1 MLNTIHR
8 SIVERFH
15 VEVTDTIVNVFSDN
29 DEAGYKRLEISD
41 EEKFKDALKRNIP
54 CTVHRETFVVEY
66 DDEKN
71 KVIFKKYF
79 VRKNSAYVKKI
90 SSTKLKTYKAYK
102 SLSVDMNTGEF
113 SIYTADVSS
122 KKKQS
127 KPFIRQSIFTA
138 QVLTAIEGIFENSLI
153 ENTEILTGINKA
165 LALFGVRESV
175 IQIVSNDRLKIIF
188 NRADRQI
195 NLGTY
200 FNYFLI
206 VNYLKKMGLNEHNDY
221 NILEQANNF
230 RLNKKNYIGKSIYQ
244 YYADHFRAEES
255 FVRYIFQYRD
265 QLNIHIHEKNKN
277 KKELDWWDSSNTK
290 KENER
295 ENYYHINAFGLTI
308 LYNLGYTIYDIKT
321 DHNLLEVVYN
331 RNDSYGSSPFNTN
344 ILHENISLLSLDVLV
359 DNKEFFK
366 SMIKQHPEYVKT
378 ITQLIKD
385 FCVLRDVYGVKID
398 METLYYCGSTFIFKS
413 LGAAVET
420 TGIYTVSKN
429 FLSRLKKQLPQNTEC
444 GITKNINKKINLN
457 EQHKGYVTGIISGL
471 YNGDSEKRFATL
483 ILTHKKT
490 KLKLMVGED
499 YINHREFKGK
509 TKLSVFDFD
518 SKKEKTSELTKSFYK
533 FNSNFNKNKNKSSY
547 VGLKAHY
554 SRAEFEKLLSQEFS
568 EKDFKMV
575 SKNLVYLK

>member
-15 VEVTDTIVNVFSDN
+15 VEVTDTIFDVFSDN
-29 DEAGYKRLEISD
+29 EEPITKLEISD

-54 CTVHRETFVVEY
+54 CTVHRETFVVEH

-71 KVIFKKYF
+71 KIIFKKYF

-90 SSTKLKTYKAYK
+90 SSTRLKTYKAYK

-113 SIYTADVSS
+113 SIYTADASS

-138 QVLTAIEGIFENSLI
+138 QVLTAIEGIFENGLI

-165 LALFGVRESV
+165 LALFRVRESLT
-175 IQIVSNDRLKIIF
+175 QIVSNDRLRTIF
-188 NRADRQI
+188 NRGDRQI

-244 YYADHFRAEES
+244 YYADYFKAEES

-265 QLNIHIHEKNKN
+265 QLNIHIYEKNKN
-277 KKELDWWDSSNTK
+277 KKDLDWWDSSATK
-290 KENER
+290 KENEK
-295 ENYYHINAFGLTI
+295 ESYYNINEFGLTI

-331 RNDSYGSSPFNTN
+331 RNDSYGSLHFNA
-344 ILHENISLLSLDVLV
+344 LQENISSLCLDVLV

-385 FCVLRDVYGVKID
+385 FRILRDVYGIKID

-429 FLSRLKKQLPQNTEC
+429 FLSRLKRQLPQNTEC
-444 GITKNINKKINLN
+444 GIAKNINRKINLN
-457 EQHKGYVTGIISGL
+457 DQHKGWNTGIISGL
-471 YNGDSEKRFATL
+471 YNGDNEKRFATL
-483 ILTHKKT
+483 MLTHKKT

-575 SKNLVYLK
+575 SENLVYLK